1 MQAVEMRQQVLFRH
15 IETKPLA
22 LVILA
27 GMAEEAREFAIVRRE
42 HDPSTSSP
50 DHLRETESIV
60 FKTRERIG
68 VEYDGA
74 GRRSG
79 FRVGIERGR
88 HQGPS
93 LFSHAQPWSHDDR
106 VLPTIGKK

>member
-1 MQAVEMRQQVLFRH
+1 MQAIEMRQQDLLQH
-15 IETKPLA
+15 IEPLA

-42 HDPSTSSP
+42 HDPPAPPP

-68 VEYDGA
+68 VEHDGA
-74 GRRSG
+74 GEHSR
-79 FRVGIERGR
+79 FAIGIERDPYQSPGF
-88 HQGPS
+88 
-93 LFSHAQPWSHDDR
+93 FSHAQPWSHDER
-106 VLPTIGKK
+106 VLPAIG